1 MVSQRRSV
9 KDVDLYSKA
18 AEKFLSLTPA
28 CCVPDATDTPPDG
41 ATTPNA
47 DNASIA
53 SSR

>member
-28 CCVPDATDTPPDG
+28 CCVPDASDTPPDG